1 MQGRV
6 NMQERKSSTESR
18 KAQTE
23 FDKNGSQINRQMV
36 TLKSLSDIFD
46 MPLWT
51 LRNWASK
58 RLFPLY
64 KVNSRIYVDLT
75 EFRTWLEQFH
85 QRNNED

>member
-1 MQGRV
+1 
-6 NMQERKSSTESR
+6 MQERKSNPESR

-23 FDKNGSQINRQMV
+23 FDDNNSQIRKQMV
-36 TLKSLSDIFD
+36 TLKTLSEIFD

-51 LRNWASK
+51 LRSWASK

-64 KVNSRIYVDLT
+64 KVNTRIYVDIV